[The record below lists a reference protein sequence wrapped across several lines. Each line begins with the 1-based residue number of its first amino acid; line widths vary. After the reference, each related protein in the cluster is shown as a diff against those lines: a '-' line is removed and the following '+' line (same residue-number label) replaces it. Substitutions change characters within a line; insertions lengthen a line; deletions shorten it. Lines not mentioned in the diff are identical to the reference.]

1 MKKLWFPLMLLF
13 ILLNVSAC
21 NAEQECPVE
30 VQVETRTEKFSS
42 YTSTS
47 YDVIIT
53 SVADSVTITN
63 VIVNRGNLKPAW
75 TAENWTWEPVTLAFG
90 KRAPVYSFGLPP
102 KEIEVQTDMGNW
114 TFRT

>member
-30 VQVETRTEKFSS
+30 VQVETINDETHP
-42 YTSTS
+42 YN
-47 YDVIIT
+47 VIVT
-53 SVADSVTITN
+53 SVTDSVTIN
-63 VIVNRGNLKPAW
+63 DVIVNRGNAKPLLSATKPATIKFGEIVFEQW
-75 TAENWTWEPVTLAFG
+75 FSLA
-90 KRAPVYSFGLPP
+90 P

-114 TFRT
+114 TFRP

>member
-30 VQVETRTEKFSS
+30 VQLRTNAASE
-42 YTSTS
+42 YIT
-47 YDVIIT
+47 YYNVIIT
-53 SVADSVTITN
+53 SVTDSVTITN
-63 VIVNRGNLKPAW
+63 VIVNRGNSKPSVRRSW
-75 TAENWTWEPVTLAFG
+75 EEEPVTLKFG
-90 KRAPVYSFGLPP
+90 ERTVKHNFTQVP

-114 TFRT
+114 TFRN

>member
-30 VQVETRTEKFSS
+30 VHTGASDSS
-42 YTSTS
+42 GLFYNI
-47 YDVIIT
+47 VIT
-53 SVADSVTITN
+53 SVADSVTIN
-63 VIVNRGNLKPAW
+63 DVIVNRGNAREFFVKPKPITLK
-75 TAENWTWEPVTLAFG
+75 FG
-90 KRAPVYSFGLPP
+90 DMSRHIFGSAP

-114 TFRT
+114 TFRP